1 LISGLLVVTC
11 AGLVVGFGG
20 EGDIAIGGRIAGLR
34 GLFAVNWIMAAFVVA
49 LAACNFDETAVC
61 IRN

>member
-11 AGLVVGFGG
+11 AGLVVGFGA
-20 EGDIAIGGRIAGLR
+20 ESDIAVGDRIGGLR
-34 GLFAVNWIMAAFVVA
+34 GLLEVNWIMAVFVVA

-61 IRN
+61 IRK